1 MPSPI
6 AGTGCGA
13 LLVVGGNALM
23 VAARF
28 GGRGPAALL
37 WGAGLFAILV
47 AVWRLPATD
56 WALRRAILV
65 VALASTLLPLGLVA
79 LLGVVL
85 PAGR

>member
-1 MPSPI
+1 MRSPV
-6 AGTGCGA
+6 AGTARGV

-28 GGRGPAALL
+28 GGRGSAALF
-37 WGAGLFAILV
+37 WGAGLLAIV
-47 AVWRLPATD
+47 AAVWRLPDTG
-56 WALRRAILV
+56 WALRRAILAV
-65 VALASTLLPLGLVA
+65 VVVSALLQLGLVA